1 MKFSFST
8 TLSALAF
15 AAVMADAAIDPEME
29 GMEAVSRDD
38 GTFLVGGPTFFFDR
52 ILGAGGI
59 HSESELWTPQ
69 KLRDRLL
76 FNRMSL
82 LPSWDPK
89 EPSVWLKTGNELG
102 DMIYQDVITG
112 KDRPTNRTPILEGGF
127 RSPSFKGFW
136 ATARGFQDD
145 HYSAR
150 TFSYRKKMV
159 SDEFSLFGENYPMFS
174 SIYGGVGFTN
184 DFVNASVLAGEEY
197 LWEYLESS
205 RWMPVHM
212 APRVEARADFW
223 NFQVTAAFEHA
234 EYQEAR
240 VDESG
245 ERNEVNGSVLYKCGD
260 ACQKGM
266 FQLSAGIA
274 FRFVSDDGDVYTG
287 FDNDRVLW
295 PFMQLRV
302 QPLRWLRA
310 DVMFGMND
318 SDWLVQ
324 DSVEMGLPVPVKR
337 LGVTIGVKNVSGTR
351 LNPLADDEEY
361 FDLKGV
367 SDTIGLAPSG
377 QMNLV
382 QAYLAFADTMGSVS
396 LGGRASFWAEH
407 GAETF
412 DVEDFVK
419 DGGFEFRYGDVSRID
434 SWIKGITGELWLDAW
449 LEDWFKFR
457 ALGGFERIDGP
468 TERFELTPSEFFVAF
483 TGDWLVRKSFR
494 VSHSLRYRSDAQ
506 WNLRGHDA
514 LVVKGDW
521 YWDATF
527 EQQFPRL
534 GLYLTG
540 TLIHVL
546 ADEVVQVPN
555 GDYDRLRFVCTV
567 RKTF

>member
-8 TLSALAF
+8 TLSAMAF

-38 GTFLVGGPTFFFDR
+38 GTFLMGGPTFFFDR

-174 SIYGGVGFTN
+174 SMYGGVGFTN

-234 EYQEAR
+234 EYQDAR

-287 FDNDRVLW
+287 LDNDRVLW

-468 TERFELTPSEFFVAF
+468 TERFEVTPSEFFVAF

>member
-8 TLSALAF
+8 TLSMLALS
-15 AAVMADAAIDPEME
+15 AVMAGAAIDPEME

-69 KLRDRLL
+69 KLRSRLL

-89 EPSVWLKTGNELG
+89 EPSVWVKTGNELG
-102 DMIYQDVITG
+102 DMIYQDVITE

-136 ATARGFQDD
+136 ATARAFQDD

-150 TFSYRKKMV
+150 TYSYRKKFV
-159 SDEFSLFGENYPMFS
+159 SDEFALFGENYPMFS
-174 SIYGGVGFTN
+174 SMYGGVGFTN
-184 DFVNASVLAGEEY
+184 DLVNASVLAGEEY

-234 EYQEAR
+234 EYQNDRA
-240 VDESG
+240 DESG

-260 ACQKGM
+260 ACRKGM

-287 FDNDRVLW
+287 LDNDRVLW

-310 DVMFGMND
+310 DVAFGMND

-324 DSVEMGLPVPVKR
+324 DSVEMGLPAPVKG
-337 LGVTIGVKNVSGTR
+337 LGITIGVKNVSGTR

-361 FDLKGV
+361 FSLKGV

-382 QAYLAFADTMGSVS
+382 QGYLAFADTVASVS

-434 SWIKGITGELWLDAW
+434 SWIKGITGELWIDAW

-468 TERFELTPSEFFVAF
+468 TGRFEVTPSEFFVAF

-506 WNLRGHDA
+506 WNLRGHDP
-514 LVVKGDW
+514 LIVKGDW

>member
-38 GTFLVGGPTFFFDR
+38 GTFLMGGPTFFFDR

-69 KLRDRLL
+69 KLRSRLL

-287 FDNDRVLW
+287 LDNDRVLW

>member
-8 TLSALAF
+8 TLSMLALS
-15 AAVMADAAIDPEME
+15 AVMAGAAIDPEME

-69 KLRDRLL
+69 KLRSRLL

-89 EPSVWLKTGNELG
+89 EPSVWVKTGNELG
-102 DMIYQDVITG
+102 DMIYQDVITE

-136 ATARGFQDD
+136 ATARAFQDD

-150 TFSYRKKMV
+150 TYSYRKKFV
-159 SDEFSLFGENYPMFS
+159 SDEFALFGENYPMFS
-174 SIYGGVGFTN
+174 SMYGGVGFTN
-184 DFVNASVLAGEEY
+184 DLVNASVLAGEEY

-234 EYQEAR
+234 EYQNDRA
-240 VDESG
+240 DESG

-260 ACQKGM
+260 ACRKGM

-287 FDNDRVLW
+287 LDNDRVLW

-310 DVMFGMND
+310 DVTFGMND

-324 DSVEMGLPVPVKR
+324 DSVEMGLPAPVKG

-361 FDLKGV
+361 FSLKGV

-382 QAYLAFADTMGSVS
+382 QGYLAFADTVASVS

-434 SWIKGITGELWLDAW
+434 SWIKGITGELWIDAW

-468 TERFELTPSEFFVAF
+468 TGRFEVTPSEFFVAF

-506 WNLRGHDA
+506 WNLRGHDP
-514 LVVKGDW
+514 LIVKGDW

>member
-8 TLSALAF
+8 TLSMLALSV
-15 AAVMADAAIDPEME
+15 VMAGAAIDPEME

-69 KLRDRLL
+69 KLRSRLL

-89 EPSVWLKTGNELG
+89 EPSVWVKTGNELG
-102 DMIYQDVITG
+102 DMIYQDVITE

-136 ATARGFQDD
+136 ATARAFQDD

-150 TFSYRKKMV
+150 TYSYRKKFV
-159 SDEFSLFGENYPMFS
+159 SDEFALFGENYPMFS
-174 SIYGGVGFTN
+174 SMYGGVGFTN
-184 DFVNASVLAGEEY
+184 DLVNASVLAGEEY

-234 EYQEAR
+234 EYQNDRA
-240 VDESG
+240 DESG

-260 ACQKGM
+260 ACRKGM

-287 FDNDRVLW
+287 LDNDRVLW

-310 DVMFGMND
+310 DVTFGMND

-324 DSVEMGLPVPVKR
+324 DSVEMGLPAPVKG

-361 FDLKGV
+361 FSLKGV

-382 QAYLAFADTMGSVS
+382 QGYLAFADTVASVS

-434 SWIKGITGELWLDAW
+434 SWIKGITGELWIDAW

-468 TERFELTPSEFFVAF
+468 TGRFEVTPSEFFVAF

-506 WNLRGHDA
+506 WNLRGHDP
-514 LVVKGDW
+514 LIVKGDW

>member
-8 TLSALAF
+8 TLSMLALS
-15 AAVMADAAIDPEME
+15 AVMAGAAIDPEME

-38 GTFLVGGPTFFFDR
+38 GTFLVGSPTFYFNR
-52 ILGAGGI
+52 ALGSGGL
-59 HSESELWTPQ
+59 HSESELWSPA
-69 KLRDRLL
+69 KLRQRLL

-89 EPSVWLKTGNELG
+89 EPSVWVKTGNELG
-102 DMIYQDVITG
+102 DMIYQDVITE

-136 ATARGFQDD
+136 ATARAFQDD

-150 TFSYRKKMV
+150 TYSYRKKFV
-159 SDEFSLFGENYPMFS
+159 SDEFALFGENYPMFS
-174 SIYGGVGFTN
+174 SMYGGVGFTN

-234 EYQEAR
+234 EYQNDRA
-240 VDESG
+240 DESG

-260 ACQKGM
+260 ACRKGM

-287 FDNDRVLW
+287 LDNDRVLW

-310 DVMFGMND
+310 DVTFGMND

-324 DSVEMGLPVPVKR
+324 DSVEMGLPAPVKG
-337 LGVTIGVKNVSGTR
+337 LGVTIGVKNISGTR

-361 FDLKGV
+361 FNLKGV

-382 QAYLAFADTMGSVS
+382 QGYLAFADTVASVS

-434 SWIKGITGELWLDAW
+434 SWIKGITGELWIDAW

-468 TERFELTPSEFFVAF
+468 TGRFEVTPSEFFVAF

-506 WNLRGHDA
+506 WNLRGHDP

>member
-8 TLSALAF
+8 TLSMLALS
-15 AAVMADAAIDPEME
+15 AVMAGAAIDPEME

-59 HSESELWTPQ
+59 HSESEFWTPQ
-69 KLRDRLL
+69 KLRSRLL

-89 EPSVWLKTGNELG
+89 EPSVWVKTGNELG
-102 DMIYQDVITG
+102 DMIYQDVITE

-136 ATARGFQDD
+136 ATARAFQDD

-150 TFSYRKKMV
+150 TYSYRKKFV
-159 SDEFSLFGENYPMFS
+159 SDEFALFGENYPMFS
-174 SIYGGVGFTN
+174 SMYGGVGFTN
-184 DFVNASVLAGEEY
+184 DLVNASVLAGEEY

-223 NFQVTAAFEHA
+223 NFQVTAAFEQA
-234 EYQEAR
+234 EYQNDR
-240 VDESG
+240 TDESG

-260 ACQKGM
+260 ACRKGM

-274 FRFVSDDGDVYTG
+274 FRFVSDDGAVYTG
-287 FDNDRVLW
+287 LDNDRVLW

-310 DVMFGMND
+310 DVTFGMND

-324 DSVEMGLPVPVKR
+324 DSVEMGLPAPVKG

-361 FDLKGV
+361 FSLKGV

-382 QAYLAFADTMGSVS
+382 QGYLAFADTVASVS

-434 SWIKGITGELWLDAW
+434 SWIKGITGELWIDAW

-468 TERFELTPSEFFVAF
+468 TGRFEVTPSEFFVAF

-506 WNLRGHDA
+506 WNLRGHDP

>member
-8 TLSALAF
+8 TLSMLALS
-15 AAVMADAAIDPEME
+15 AVMAGAAIDPEME

-69 KLRDRLL
+69 KLRSRLL

-89 EPSVWLKTGNELG
+89 EPSVWVKTGNELG

-136 ATARGFQDD
+136 ATARAFQDD

-150 TFSYRKKMV
+150 TYSYRKKFV
-159 SDEFSLFGENYPMFS
+159 SDEFALFGENYPMFS
-174 SIYGGVGFTN
+174 SMYGGVGFTN
-184 DFVNASVLAGEEY
+184 DLVNASVLAGEEY
-197 LWEYLESS
+197 LWEYFESS

-234 EYQEAR
+234 EYQNDRA
-240 VDESG
+240 DESG

-260 ACQKGM
+260 ACRKGM

-287 FDNDRVLW
+287 LDNDRVLW

-310 DVMFGMND
+310 DVTFGMND

-324 DSVEMGLPVPVKR
+324 DSVEMGLPAPVKG
-337 LGVTIGVKNVSGTR
+337 LGVTIGVKNISGTR

-361 FDLKGV
+361 FNLKGV

-382 QAYLAFADTMGSVS
+382 QGYLAFADTVASVS

-468 TERFELTPSEFFVAF
+468 TGRFEVTPSEFFVAF

-506 WNLRGHDA
+506 WNLRGHDP
-514 LVVKGDW
+514 LIVKGDW

>member
-8 TLSALAF
+8 TLSMLALS
-15 AAVMADAAIDPEME
+15 AVMAGAAIDPEME

-69 KLRDRLL
+69 KLRSRLL

-89 EPSVWLKTGNELG
+89 EPSVWVKTGNELG
-102 DMIYQDVITG
+102 DMIYQDVITE

-136 ATARGFQDD
+136 ATARAFQDD

-150 TFSYRKKMV
+150 TYSYRKKFV
-159 SDEFSLFGENYPMFS
+159 SDEFALFGENYPMFS
-174 SIYGGVGFTN
+174 SMYGGVGFTN
-184 DFVNASVLAGEEY
+184 DLVNASVLAGEEY

-234 EYQEAR
+234 EYQNDRA
-240 VDESG
+240 DESG

-260 ACQKGM
+260 ACRKGM

-287 FDNDRVLW
+287 LDNDRVLW

-310 DVMFGMND
+310 DVTFGMND

-324 DSVEMGLPVPVKR
+324 DSVEMGLPAPVKG

-351 LNPLADDEEY
+351 LNPLADGEEY
-361 FDLKGV
+361 FSLKGV

-382 QAYLAFADTMGSVS
+382 QGYLAFADTVASVS

-434 SWIKGITGELWLDAW
+434 SWIKGITGELWIDAW

-457 ALGGFERIDGP
+457 AFGGFERIDGP
-468 TERFELTPSEFFVAF
+468 TGRFEVTPSEFFVAF

-506 WNLRGHDA
+506 WNLRGHDP

>member
-8 TLSALAF
+8 TLSMLALSV
-15 AAVMADAAIDPEME
+15 VMAGAAIDPEME

-69 KLRDRLL
+69 KLRSRLL

-89 EPSVWLKTGNELG
+89 EPSVWVKTGNELG
-102 DMIYQDVITG
+102 DMIYQDVITE

-136 ATARGFQDD
+136 ATARAFQDD

-150 TFSYRKKMV
+150 TYSYRKKFV
-159 SDEFSLFGENYPMFS
+159 SDEFALFGENYPMFS
-174 SIYGGVGFTN
+174 SMYGGVGFTN
-184 DFVNASVLAGEEY
+184 DLVNASVLAGEEY

-234 EYQEAR
+234 EYQNDRA
-240 VDESG
+240 DESG

-260 ACQKGM
+260 ACRKGL

-287 FDNDRVLW
+287 LDNDRVLW

-310 DVMFGMND
+310 DVTFGMND

-324 DSVEMGLPVPVKR
+324 DSVEMGLPAPVKG

-361 FDLKGV
+361 FNLKGV

-382 QAYLAFADTMGSVS
+382 QGYLAFADTVASVS

-434 SWIKGITGELWLDAW
+434 SWIKGITGELWIDAW

-468 TERFELTPSEFFVAF
+468 TGRFEVTPSEFFVAF

-514 LVVKGDW
+514 LIVKGDW

>member
-8 TLSALAF
+8 TLSMLALS
-15 AAVMADAAIDPEME
+15 AVMAGAAIDPEME

-38 GTFLVGGPTFFFDR
+38 GTFLVGSPTFFFDR

-69 KLRDRLL
+69 KLRSRLL

-89 EPSVWLKTGNELG
+89 EPSVWVKTGNELG

-136 ATARGFQDD
+136 ATARAFQDD

-150 TFSYRKKMV
+150 TYSYRKKFV
-159 SDEFSLFGENYPMFS
+159 SDEFALFGENYPMFS
-174 SIYGGVGFTN
+174 SMYGGVGFTN
-184 DFVNASVLAGEEY
+184 DLVNASVLAGEEY

-234 EYQEAR
+234 EYQNDRA
-240 VDESG
+240 DESG

-260 ACQKGM
+260 ACRKGM

-287 FDNDRVLW
+287 LDNDRVLW

-310 DVMFGMND
+310 DVTFGMND

-324 DSVEMGLPVPVKR
+324 DSVEMGLPAPVKG

-361 FDLKGV
+361 FNLKGV

-382 QAYLAFADTMGSVS
+382 QGYLAFADTVASVS

-468 TERFELTPSEFFVAF
+468 TGRFEVTPSEFFVAF

-506 WNLRGHDA
+506 WNLRGHDP
-514 LVVKGDW
+514 LIVKGDW

>member
-8 TLSALAF
+8 TLSMLALS
-15 AAVMADAAIDPEME
+15 AVMAGAAIDPEME

-69 KLRDRLL
+69 KLRSRLL

-89 EPSVWLKTGNELG
+89 EPSVWVKTGNELG
-102 DMIYQDVITG
+102 DMIYQDVITE

-136 ATARGFQDD
+136 ATARAFQDD

-150 TFSYRKKMV
+150 TYSYRKKFV
-159 SDEFSLFGENYPMFS
+159 SDEFALFGENYPMFS
-174 SIYGGVGFTN
+174 SMYGGVGFTN
-184 DFVNASVLAGEEY
+184 DLVNASVLAGEEY

-234 EYQEAR
+234 EYQNDRA
-240 VDESG
+240 DESG

-260 ACQKGM
+260 ACRKGM

-287 FDNDRVLW
+287 LDNDRVLW

-310 DVMFGMND
+310 DVTFGMND

-324 DSVEMGLPVPVKR
+324 DSVEMGLPAPVKG
-337 LGVTIGVKNVSGTR
+337 LGVTIGVKNISGTR

-361 FDLKGV
+361 FSLKGV

-382 QAYLAFADTMGSVS
+382 QGYLAFADTVASVS

-434 SWIKGITGELWLDAW
+434 SWIKGITGELWIDAW

-468 TERFELTPSEFFVAF
+468 TGRFEVTPSEFFVAF

-506 WNLRGHDA
+506 WNLRGHDP
-514 LVVKGDW
+514 LIVKGDW

>member
-8 TLSALAF
+8 TLSMLALS
-15 AAVMADAAIDPEME
+15 AVMAGAAIDPEME

-69 KLRDRLL
+69 KLRSRLL

-136 ATARGFQDD
+136 ATARAFQDD

-150 TFSYRKKMV
+150 TYSYRKKFV
-159 SDEFSLFGENYPMFS
+159 SDEFALFGENYPMFS
-174 SIYGGVGFTN
+174 SMYGGVGFTN
-184 DFVNASVLAGEEY
+184 DLVNASVLAGEEY

-234 EYQEAR
+234 EYQNDRA
-240 VDESG
+240 DESG

-260 ACQKGM
+260 ACRKGM

-287 FDNDRVLW
+287 LDNDRVLW

-310 DVMFGMND
+310 DVTFGMND

-324 DSVEMGLPVPVKR
+324 DSVEMGLPAPVKG

-361 FDLKGV
+361 FSLKGV

-382 QAYLAFADTMGSVS
+382 QGYLAFADTVASVS
-396 LGGRASFWAEH
+396 LGGRASFWAEL

-434 SWIKGITGELWLDAW
+434 SWIKGITGELWIDAW

-468 TERFELTPSEFFVAF
+468 TERFEVTPSEFFVAF

>member
-38 GTFLVGGPTFFFDR
+38 GTFLMGGPTFFFDR

-234 EYQEAR
+234 EYQDAR

-245 ERNEVNGSVLYKCGD
+245 DRNEVNGSVLYKCGD

-287 FDNDRVLW
+287 LDNDRVLW

-468 TERFELTPSEFFVAF
+468 TERFEVTPSEFFVAF